1 MCVSGWERP
10 KRVLH
15 LHLYLHL
22 DLHAWRRA
30 STLERHSGVMN
41 VPSVS
46 EDMSSH
52 LLMKELECGAESAP
66 KFRRREG
73 KWSRRKQSA
82 GRNE

>member
-1 MCVSGWERP
+1 MLQLR
-10 KRVLH
+10 
-15 LHLYLHL
+15 
-22 DLHAWRRA
+22 
-30 STLERHSGVMN
+30 SGVMD

-52 LLMKELECGAESAP
+52 LLMKELLRGTTVGFGAESAP

-73 KWSRRKQSA
+73 KRSRRKQSA